1 MRDMLLN
8 NIIFDMSKYINN
20 YQLEKLKETI
30 NHHLYNLEVI
40 KQDDSNILEL
50 DYNKL
55 FLSSKNSMSSLI
67 QEFNN
72 ISVFFHLLM
81 IETSPLWVKFPF
93 KTTIIMQSLYN
104 SLILFILSY

>member
-8 NIIFDMSKYINN
+8 NILFDMSKYINN

-30 NHHLYNLEVI
+30 NYHLYNLAVI

-55 FLSSKNSMSSLI
+55 FLSSKKL
-67 QEFNN
+67 EGC
-72 ISVFFHLLM
+72 
-81 IETSPLWVKFPF
+81 
-93 KTTIIMQSLYN
+93 
-104 SLILFILSY
+104 